1 MRESHLLAKP
11 NIRERPRLG
20 CLGQFKTKT
29 FLIYLFITECTH
41 VGGMKVKNLLVADPR
56 LILLPYEMVW
66 GGYKW
71 ERFSA

>member
-11 NIRERPRLG
+11 NIRERPRLV
-20 CLGQFKTKT
+20 KTKT